1 MLSGKKKHPI
11 KDWMKRHFAQP
22 YTIMMVPHNL
32 EKPIQ
37 FRLRIGVVP
46 ISLAVI
52 VGMLIAT
59 IVFAYYSSQY
69 QQVSEENVVLI
80 SNNMEQKEKII
91 TLSEAQ
97 AQLEQVLL
105 ENEKLREENVVQEA
119 KIAELSLIA
128 NDTMRQIDEMIL
140 MQNQLRAELGLEAIE
155 AMGGP
160 KEVGRTAAEM
170 SFRRVSR
177 GRISLDEIAEIFSG
191 AQLQL
196 SYQEEGFL
204 EISNQTDYLNSIP
217 SRWPV
222 NSRNI
227 TSEYG
232 TRNNPFGGYSS
243 EGHWGIDI
251 GCPTGTPIYASGKG
265 EVVTAEWESGYG
277 YTVVVDHGYGYL
289 SRYSHCSRL
298 LVKEGEQVEAGQ
310 TIALVGSTG
319 RSTGPHLDFRI
330 QYNGEFI
337 DPYTI
342 LRKES

>member
-11 KDWMKRHFAQP
+11 KDWIKRHFAQP

-196 SYQEEGFL
+196 SYQDGQLIQGILHQSMEH
-204 EISNQTDYLNSIP
+204 
-217 SRWPV
+217 
-222 NSRNI
+222 
-227 TSEYG
+227 G
-232 TRNNPFGGYSS
+232 T
-243 EGHWGIDI
+243 I
-251 GCPTGTPIYASGKG
+251 
-265 EVVTAEWESGYG
+265 
-277 YTVVVDHGYGYL
+277 
-289 SRYSHCSRL
+289 L
-298 LVKEGEQVEAGQ
+298 LVVIHRKATGVLILDAQQVRQYMLLEKE
-310 TIALVGSTG
+310 
-319 RSTGPHLDFRI
+319 
-330 QYNGEFI
+330 
-337 DPYTI
+337 
-342 LRKES
+342 KW